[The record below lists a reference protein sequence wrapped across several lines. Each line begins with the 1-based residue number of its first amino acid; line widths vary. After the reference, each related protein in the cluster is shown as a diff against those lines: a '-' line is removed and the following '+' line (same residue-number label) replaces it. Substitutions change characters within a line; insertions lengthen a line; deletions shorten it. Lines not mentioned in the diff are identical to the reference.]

1 MNYLR
6 TLSWLRP
13 RAAHATLAQALQPS
27 RSLSCT
33 SSTWSLVPEMESVH
47 TTERLAKLRALM
59 KKHEVDIYS
68 TLYVPRYMGIV

>member
-6 TLSWLRP
+6 TFSWFRP
-13 RAAHATLAQALQPS
+13 RIAHATTSQIRQSS
-27 RSLSCT
+27 RSLSST
-33 SSTWSLVPEMESVH
+33 SSTWSLVPAMETVH

-68 TLYVPRYMGIV
+68 MI